1 MKTLKIRTAKGYV
14 YMYQFGSD
22 IGFIEVN
29 V

>member
-14 YMYQFGSD
+14 YLYQFGSD
-22 IGFIEVN
+22 VGFIEVN